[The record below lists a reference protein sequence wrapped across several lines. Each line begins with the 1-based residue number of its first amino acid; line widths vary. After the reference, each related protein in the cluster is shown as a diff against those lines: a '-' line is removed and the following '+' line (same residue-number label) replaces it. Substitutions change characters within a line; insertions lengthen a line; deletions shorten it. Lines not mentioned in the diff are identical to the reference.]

1 MAGYGG
7 NPWDSLTYATGNL
20 GKNMTDLYST
30 LSARNIQQ
38 QQENRLAASSEI
50 ENKKNIYALNKAAE
64 ADAASKRIVDIT
76 AHPMFLSLPDEV
88 KPKALDWFASQGV
101 TDPQG
106 RGQVGQIME
115 GVKQIEGSKQ
125 LFNEFMGP
133 VLEQKKAGVIQAY
146 GVYRDALA
154 KGDQKKAGEALA
166 NFKKVSMEYQAS
178 AGKFSEHLT
187 NLDKNEMELQKAG
200 NKTPNEIELQIR
212 ANAGDPS
219 AKAVLDKIQADK
231 VRVAK
236 ESRPPVSE
244 KAPSESNARLLEK
257 SVVDAEAKI
266 LSNPEAPETEAYVSF
281 YNKNN
286 PDYSYEKKEVK
297 GTIWGTNTKW
307 VKVPKTTGSTK
318 QSKSKSL
325 KSDGKGGLVYE

>member
-236 ESRPPVSE
+236 ESRPPA
-244 KAPSESNARLLEK
+244 APSYDKNILIAAQAAGIDPEKVKSGNLTQEEAIKVADSYSRRFGTQSLIQLLMSGGAGSSGTP
-257 SVVDAEAKI
+257 SVKYDANG
-266 LSNPEAPETEAYVSF
+266 NP
-281 YNKNN
+281 
-286 PDYSYEKKEVK
+286 VK
-297 GTIWGTNTKW
+297 
-307 VKVPKTTGSTK
+307 
-318 QSKSKSL
+318 
-325 KSDGKGGLVYE
+325 